1 MAYTVKQL
9 LESKQFPDMRL
20 VICKEN
26 LNQEIKGIRII
37 EIEDMER
44 YLTGGELLLT
54 NMKVYFGETEREF
67 RKHLNELE
75 KKQVSGFIIKQH
87 PDMVQKVNYYDILLK
102 FCSER
107 NIPVIEISEDE
118 YYWGIIKYVILQIYD
133 ENIARLIYFKLTHD
147 NISNMLLDGENFED
161 PTKNILFLLS
171 SMIGN
176 PVALYYSNLTCCAS
190 TTQDLSD
197 FVFEKNVEKYKP
209 DIVTRFEYKKQ
220 RKEHTQY
227 ITKIHV
233 LGRVEVYLVVTE
245 VNMPL
250 TILDY
255 MALENAVFT
264 LQYSFMG
271 TYAQNQIEKKYQRDI
286 GYSLLNGLLTGDE
299 LSKAARMLKLKDTA
313 QYCVVSFHTISSN
326 SEDYYTKEELEEI
339 GVIEGEIQRLLPDE
353 HIYRNLNQIVCIHEI
368 KPGETQAGFREEME
382 KLYQTVQK
390 QIFHRN
396 KTTDFQIG
404 IESIVNGYGDL
415 KKSFKDSKKIIDY
428 MDMIRYLYG
437 DKNISVADF
446 SKLGFFQI
454 FEKIKSRDELMEYVP
469 ESLVKLYRHDKE
481 HDGELIETLQ
491 AYLDCDKSA
500 NKAAEKLYVNYRTL
514 SSRLKKIKDISG
526 IDFKNS
532 AEMLAVRNGIV
543 LFKMAETL

>member
-20 VICKEN
+20 VTCKEN

-54 NMKVYFGETEREF
+54 NMKVYFGETDREF

-147 NISNMLLDGENFED
+147 NISNMLLDGEDFED

-171 SMIGN
+171 SMIDN

-233 LGRVEVYLVVTE
+233 LGRTEIYLVVTE

-255 MALENAVFT
+255 MALENAVIT
-264 LQYSFMG
+264 LQYSFME
-271 TYAQNQIEKKYQRDI
+271 TYAKNEIEKKYQRDI
-286 GYSLLNGLLTGDE
+286 EYSLLNGLLTGDE

-353 HIYRNLNQIVCIHEI
+353 HIYRNRNQIVCIHEI
-368 KPGETQAGFREEME
+368 KPGETQSGFREEME
-382 KLYQTVQK
+382 KLYDTIQK
-390 QIFHRN
+390 QIIHRK

-404 IESIVNGYGDL
+404 IGSIVEGYRDL
-415 KKSFKDSKKIIDY
+415 KKSFQDSKKIIDY

-446 SKLGFFQI
+446 SKLGFFRI

-481 HDGELIETLQ
+481 HEGELIETLQ

-514 SSRLKKIKDISG
+514 SGRLKKIKDISG

>member
-20 VICKEN
+20 VTCKEN

-54 NMKVYFGETEREF
+54 NMKVYFGETDREF

-286 GYSLLNGLLTGDE
+286 EYSLLNGLLTGDE
-299 LSKAARMLKLKDTA
+299 LSKAARMLKLEDTD

-404 IESIVNGYGDL
+404 IGSIVNGYGDL

-454 FEKIKSRDELMEYVP
+454 FEKIKNRDELMEYVP
-469 ESLVKLYRHDKE
+469 ESLVKLYWYDKE

-514 SSRLKKIKDISG
+514 SGRLKKIKDISG

>member
-20 VICKEN
+20 VTCKEN

-54 NMKVYFGETEREF
+54 NMKVYFGETDREF

-87 PDMVQKVNYYDILLK
+87 LDMVQKVNYYDILLK

-118 YYWGIIKYVILQIYD
+118 YYWGIIKYVILQIY
-133 ENIARLIYFKLTHD
+133 
-147 NISNMLLDGENFED
+147 FED

-197 FVFEKNVEKYKP
+197 FVFDKNVEKYKP

-264 LQYSFMG
+264 LQYSFME
-271 TYAQNQIEKKYQRDI
+271 TYAKNEIEKKYQRDI
-286 GYSLLNGLLTGDE
+286 EYSLLNGLLTGDE
-299 LSKAARMLKLKDTA
+299 LSKAARMLKLEDTD

-353 HIYRNLNQIVCIHEI
+353 HTYRNLNQIVCIHEI

-404 IESIVNGYGDL
+404 IGSIVNGYGDL

-428 MDMIRYLYG
+428 MDMLRYLYG

-454 FEKIKSRDELMEYVP
+454 FEKIKNRDELMEYVP
-469 ESLVKLYRHDKE
+469 ESLVKLYWYDKE

-514 SSRLKKIKDISG
+514 SGRLKKIKDISG